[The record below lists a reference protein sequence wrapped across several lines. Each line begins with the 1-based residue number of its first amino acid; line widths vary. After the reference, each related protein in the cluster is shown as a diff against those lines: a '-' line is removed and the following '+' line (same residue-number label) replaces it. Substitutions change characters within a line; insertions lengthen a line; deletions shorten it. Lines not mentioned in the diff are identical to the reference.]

1 MLQYEVVTLPAKR
14 VVGLKARTGNTDP
27 ACPQTIGGL
36 WEQFMRTEAWQA
48 ALQRGPDAV
57 CYGLYT
63 NYGLDDESYEAVVA
77 CESASCP
84 EGFTVVE
91 IPAGEYAKFHFHG
104 DVRKIPMQAWSE
116 IWSLPLPRAYGVDF
130 EEYRNAADGC
140 ADIDIYVGLAEICQ
154 SCGMPMARP
163 TDFGTEADGA
173 ASHTYCT
180 YCYQNGAFTY
190 DATMEEQ
197 IEHNLN
203 CAPELYS
210 DRERARAMMREYFPT
225 LQRWKGADPE

>member
-1 MLQYEVVTLPAKR
+1 MLQYETVSLPAR
-14 VVGLKARTGNTDP
+14 TLVGLKCRTGNADP
-27 ACPQTIGGL
+27 ACAQKIGGL
-36 WEQFMRTEAWQA
+36 WEQFMRAGLMAGREGA
-48 ALQRGPDAV
+48 P

-63 NYGLDDESYEAVVA
+63 NYGWDDESYDAVVA
-77 CESASCP
+77 CESEACP
-84 EGFTVVE
+84 AGCVPIE

-104 DVRKIPMQAWSE
+104 DIRAMPMQAWGE

-130 EEYRNAADGC
+130 EEYRNYEDGQ
-140 ADIDIYVGLAEICQ
+140 ADIDIYVGLADICQ

-163 TDFGTEADGA
+163 ADRGTEADGTQ
-173 ASHTYCT
+173 SCTYCT

-203 CAPELYS
+203 CAPELYT
-210 DRERARAMMREYFPT
+210 DRERAREQMREYFPT
-225 LQRWKGADPE
+225 LTRWKGETE